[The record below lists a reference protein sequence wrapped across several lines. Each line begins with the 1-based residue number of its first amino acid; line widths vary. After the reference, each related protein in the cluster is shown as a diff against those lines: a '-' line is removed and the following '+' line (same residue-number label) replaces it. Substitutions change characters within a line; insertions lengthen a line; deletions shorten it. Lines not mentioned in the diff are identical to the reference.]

1 MAIPFPALSYLY
13 EGLEGLE
20 EFTDLR
26 QQEKD
31 DLLES
36 ACPII
41 EHRLSDMAYLGQF
54 TWLGSQAFFNDS
66 SNPKLDIGD
75 HLKDDFTVTYDGTAF
90 LISNSKTV
98 SGARGK
104 PINLFEK
111 LLYPGFGEYHVPK
124 GKLSAMRGMM
134 GEERYAY
141 ETRTKKQR
149 KALEQKLYKGNL
161 MTYYYR
167 YAGVWFYNQ
176 SKRGGMN
183 ESLVS
188 KFHDYIDGA
197 IRYGVEHALKSKVG
211 EDEVEVVRSML
222 GGELDDFL

>member
-1 MAIPFPALSYLY
+1 MPLVFPSLSYLY
-13 EGLEGLE
+13 EGIEGLE

-31 DLLES
+31 DMMES

-41 EHRLSDMAYLGQF
+41 EQRLGDMSYLGQF
-54 TWLGSQAFFNDS
+54 TWWGSQAFYNDDDGKNS
-66 SNPKLDIGD
+66 DNGN
-75 HLKDDFTVTYDGTAF
+75 HLKDNFNVEYDGTAF

-98 SGARGK
+98 SGASGK
-104 PINLFEK
+104 PINLFEN
-111 LLYPGFGEYHVPK
+111 LLYPGFGEYRVPTTNRSK
-124 GKLSAMRGMM
+124 MRGMM

-149 KALEQKLYKGNL
+149 KLLEQKLYKGNL

-167 YAGVWFYNQ
+167 YAGLWFYKQN
-176 SKRGGMN
+176 KRGGMS

-188 KFHDYIDGA
+188 KFHEYIDGA
-197 IRYGVEHALKSKVG
+197 IRYGVEHSLKSKVG
-211 EDEVEVVRSML
+211 GDDVEVIRSML
-222 GGELDDFL
+222 GGELT

>member
-1 MAIPFPALSYLY
+1 MLN
-13 EGLEGLE
+13 
-20 EFTDLR
+20 
-26 QQEKD
+26 
-31 DLLES
+31 S

-54 TWLGSQAFFNDS
+54 TWWGKQAFFDDET
-66 SNPKLDIGD
+66 NPQLDIGD

-98 SGARGK
+98 TGASGK
-104 PINLFEK
+104 PINLFED
-111 LLYPGFGEYHVPK
+111 LLYPGFGEYHVPTT
-124 GKLSAMRGMM
+124 KLSKMRGIM

-149 KALEQKLYKGNL
+149 KSFERKLFKGNL

-183 ESLVS
+183 TSLVS

-197 IRYGVEHALKSKVG
+197 IRYGVEKALKSKVG
-211 EDEVEVVRSML
+211 EDEVDVVRSML
-222 GGELDDFL
+222 GGEIDDFL